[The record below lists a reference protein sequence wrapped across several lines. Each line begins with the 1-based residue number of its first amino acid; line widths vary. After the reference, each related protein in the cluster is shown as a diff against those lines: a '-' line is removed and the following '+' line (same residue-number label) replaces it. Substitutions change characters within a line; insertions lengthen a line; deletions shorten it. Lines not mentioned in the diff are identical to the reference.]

1 MRFPHRQFLER
12 LATFLKPRFSIR
24 CSSFLFKGQERD
36 RYSSEVYKISRVN
49 RQIRAREILVIDE
62 EGTKIGVMSPY
73 EGMKLA
79 QEKQLD
85 LVEVAPNARP
95 PVCRIMDY
103 GKYMYEQSK
112 RAKSARKHQK
122 VIKIKEV
129 KFKPDTAEHDYQFKF
144 RHAKKFL
151 ESGDKVKATVIFK
164 GREIVHSH
172 LGRQMLERLA
182 KDLSEISNVE
192 QMAKMATNRSMTMIL
207 APKESE

>member
-1 MRFPHRQFLER
+1 
-12 LATFLKPRFSIR
+12 
-24 CSSFLFKGQERD
+24 
-36 RYSSEVYKISRVN
+36 VYKISRVN
-49 RQIRAREILVIDE
+49 RQIRTREILVIDE
-62 EGTKIGVMSPY
+62 DGTKIGVMSPY
-73 EGMKLA
+73 EGMKVA

-144 RHAKKFL
+144 RHAQKFL

-164 GREIVHSH
+164 GREVVHSH
-172 LGRQMLERLA
+172 LGKQMLERLA
-182 KDLSEISNVE
+182 KDLTDISNVE
-192 QMAKMATNRSMTMIL
+192 QRPNMATNRSMTMIL
-207 APKESE
+207 APKEAE

>member
-1 MRFPHRQFLER
+1 
-12 LATFLKPRFSIR
+12 
-24 CSSFLFKGQERD
+24 
-36 RYSSEVYKISRVN
+36 VYKISRAN
-49 RQIRAREILVIDE
+49 RQIRAREVLVIDE
-62 EGTKIGVMSPY
+62 DGAKIGVMSPY

-79 QEKQLD
+79 QGKNLD

-112 RAKSARKHQK
+112 REKSARKHQK
-122 VIKIKEV
+122 VIKVKEV

-164 GREIVHSH
+164 GREVVHSH
-172 LGRQMLERLA
+172 LGKQMLERLA
-182 KDLSEISNVE
+182 NDLNEIGAVE
-192 QMAKMATNRSMTMIL
+192 QMPKMATNRAMTMIL
-207 APKESE
+207 APKE

>member
-1 MRFPHRQFLER
+1 
-12 LATFLKPRFSIR
+12 
-24 CSSFLFKGQERD
+24 
-36 RYSSEVYKISRVN
+36 VYKISRVN

-62 EGTKIGVMSPY
+62 NGAKIGNMSPY

-79 QEKQLD
+79 QERGLD

-95 PVCRIMDY
+95 PVCRIMDH

-112 RAKSARKHQK
+112 RDRSARKHQK

-144 RHAKKFL
+144 RHAEKFL
-151 ESGDKVKATVIFK
+151 KSGDKVKATVIFK
-164 GREIVHSH
+164 GREVVHSH
-172 LGRQMLERLA
+172 LGKQMLERLA
-182 KDLSEISNVE
+182 QDLSEIGVVE
-192 QMAKMATNRSMTMIL
+192 QMAKMATNRAMVMIL